1 MPALKTLYHLSQT
14 EVGLMTPRVPKSDY
28 EDQTIPRIC
37 FSTSI
42 QGCLIGINE
51 NKDIV
56 KIFLVQEI
64 HHSQLFFLKTFV
76 CLR

>member
-14 EVGLMTPRVPKSDY
+14 EVGLMVPRVPKSDY

-51 NKDIV
+51 NKDIQGKCFKV
-56 KIFLVQEI
+56 YSTETDEYYRPAL
-64 HHSQLFFLKTFV
+64 S
-76 CLR
+76 